1 MENNQ
6 SNFIDVLL
14 ISDNMTPG
22 DADFLLSLLD
32 TNIINYISKATIES
46 YRDKLQF
53 LADFL
58 EIHNSY
64 IDKDYLL
71 KLKMHLS
78 DSINNLNTSIKSK
91 RKILTSINSF
101 LSLNLN
107 IFNDTEKLDYS
118 DLDKKYC
125 HIFLSHLID
134 ITDNLSRIDTK
145 DIDPTSK
152 NPNIY
157 SEIYDP
163 FVEWIANTLRDILK
177 LQSHYYK
184 DRYLITFKFDIFL
197 STYKTFISTLHDAN
211 HIDDYQSYVN
221 ELSLLIETLVKL
233 SKPYYNHNR
242 ILSTYCN
249 IATMMTK
256 NTSNQVLIDDI
267 NKKINSNISSIE
279 LKAKDIIRNS
289 QVLKDI
295 SQSYDCKEIVYDDND
310 NIRRIKSFKNTDE
323 SKDYFIGNFTDEDI
337 NKIKKYLFPI
347 LFNTKDKSSL
357 EDFIHSCLKGTEYA
371 SYNVII
377 SNFDMKAIFSGNIVD
392 YKNIFTYQHI
402 PPYVAAITQWINF
415 EKVNDKI
422 YLLFNLNNQYIG
434 KFNIEPNDDGEYE
447 IIITKINYT
456 PEYITIEI

>member
-1 MENNQ
+1 MEN
-6 SNFIDVLL
+6 NFIDVLL
-14 ISDNMTPG
+14 ISDNMTPD

-46 YRDKLQF
+46 YRDKLQS

-71 KLKMHLS
+71 KLKIRLS
-78 DSINNLNTSIKSK
+78 DSINNLNTSIKYK
-91 RKILTSINSF
+91 RNILTSINSF

-107 IFNDTEKLDYS
+107 IFNDTEKLTYS
-118 DLDKKYC
+118 ELDEKYRY
-125 HIFLSHLID
+125 IFLSHLID
-134 ITDNLSRIDTK
+134 ITDNLSRIDIK
-145 DIDPTSK
+145 DSNLTSK
-152 NPNIY
+152 IPHIY
-157 SEIYDP
+157 SDIFDP
-163 FVEWIANTLRDILK
+163 FVEYIANTLRDILK

-184 DRYLITFKFDIFL
+184 DSYLITFKFDIFL
-197 STYKTFISTLHDAN
+197 STYKTFINTLLDAN

-233 SKPYYNHNR
+233 SKPFYNHNR

-256 NTSNQVLIDDI
+256 NISNRVLIDDI
-267 NKKINSNISSIE
+267 NKINSNMSSIE

-289 QVLKDI
+289 QVLEDI
-295 SQSYDCKEIVYDDND
+295 SQSYDCKEIVCDDND

-337 NKIKKYLFPI
+337 DKIKKYLFPI

-377 SNFDMKAIFSGNIVD
+377 SNFDMEAIFSGNIVD

-402 PPYVAAITQWINF
+402 PPHVAAITQWINF